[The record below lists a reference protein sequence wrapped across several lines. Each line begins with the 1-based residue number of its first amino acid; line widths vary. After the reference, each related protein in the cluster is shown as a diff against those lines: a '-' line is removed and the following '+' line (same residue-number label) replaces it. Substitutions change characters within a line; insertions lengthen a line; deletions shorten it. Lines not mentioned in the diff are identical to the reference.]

1 MTNTFKLKKGLGR
14 GLSSLIGD
22 TSTTPKSNKVS
33 ISSIVKNK
41 FQPRKNFN
49 KEQMDEL
56 ISSIKER
63 GIIQPIIVRRQSD
76 KYEIVAGVFSRNS
89 KLSIN
94 FGKKLGI
101 QKDRCY
107 SNFIE
112 MANKESKRKD
122 GIKVVSIMTPP
133 SSHQIIAEKF
143 IDNNINIISDK
154 PFAGNLEQ
162 AKKLY
167 KKIKSNKKIKYAL
180 THNYSAY
187 PMVREAKVLVEKGKL
202 GRVEYIN
209 VEYIQD
215 WSGGSKINSK
225 NAKKK
230 LKWKID
236 RKIVGISAVLN
247 EIGTHAYHLAT
258 YISGL
263 RGDKVFADIKQISK
277 KIQMDDS
284 AQVMINFTNGAKG
297 MFWTSVMAKGGVYGL
312 RIRIFGTKGSLEW
325 VQNDPNYL
333 KLNPGKGA
341 VKYLERGFHNAKFS
355 KKFSRIK
362 FGHPEGYLDAFA
374 NIYKE
379 FANSLKNKSKKR
391 YFYPNEDEG
400 LETAKFIN
408 ACKVSSKNKKW
419 EKIK

>member
-1 MTNTFKLKKGLGR
+1 MKTKKISLGIV
-14 GLSSLIGD
+14 GGG
-22 TSTTPKSNKVS
+22 PKSWIGHVHR
-33 ISSIVKNK
+33 ISARFDN
-41 FQPRKNFN
+41 
-49 KEQMDEL
+49 
-56 ISSIKER
+56 
-63 GIIQPIIVRRQSD
+63 

-122 GIKVVSIMTPP
+122 GIQVVSIMTPP

-215 WSGGSKINSK
+215 WSAGSKINSK

-236 RKIVGISAVLN
+236 KKIVGISAVLN

-277 KIQMDDS
+277 KIQMDDN
-284 AQVMINFTNGAKG
+284 AQVMINFKNGAKG

-312 RIRIFGTKGSLEW
+312 RIRVFGTKGSLEW

-341 VKYLERGFHNAKFS
+341 VKYLERGFYNAKFS

-374 NIYKE
+374 NIYSE

>member
-1 MTNTFKLKKGLGR
+1 MKTKKISLGIV
-14 GLSSLIGD
+14 GGG
-22 TSTTPKSNKVS
+22 PKSWIGHVHR
-33 ISSIVKNK
+33 ISARFDN
-41 FQPRKNFN
+41 
-49 KEQMDEL
+49 
-56 ISSIKER
+56 
-63 GIIQPIIVRRQSD
+63 

-94 FGKKLGI
+94 FGKTLGI

-122 GIKVVSIMTPP
+122 GIQVVSIMTPP

-215 WSGGSKINSK
+215 WSAGSKINSK

-236 RKIVGISAVLN
+236 KKIVGISAVLN

-277 KIQMDDS
+277 KIQMDDN

-341 VKYLERGFHNAKFS
+341 VKCLERGFHNAKFS

-374 NIYKE
+374 NIYSE

>member
-1 MTNTFKLKKGLGR
+1 MNTNKLSLGIV
-14 GLSSLIGD
+14 GGG
-22 TSTTPKSNKVS
+22 PKSWIGHVHR
-33 ISSIVKNK
+33 ISAR
-41 FQPRKNFN
+41 F
-49 KEQMDEL
+49 D
-56 ISSIKER
+56 
-63 GIIQPIIVRRQSD
+63 D
-76 KYEIVAGVFSRNS
+76 KYEIVAGVFSRNA

-94 FGKKLGI
+94 FGKTLGI
-101 QKDRCY
+101 SKDRCY
-107 SNFIE
+107 STFKE
-112 MANKESKRKD
+112 MALKESKRND
-122 GIKVVSIMTPP
+122 GIQVVSIMTPP

-143 IDNNINIISDK
+143 IEKNINIISDK
-154 PFAGNLEQ
+154 PFAGNLDQ

-187 PMVREAKVLVEKGKL
+187 PMVREAKVLIEKGKI
-202 GRVEYIN
+202 GKIEYVN

-215 WSGGSKINSK
+215 WSDGTKINVR

-236 RKIVGISAVLN
+236 NKIVGASAVLN

-263 RGDKVFADIKQISK
+263 KGEKIFADIKQISK
-277 KIQMDDS
+277 KIKMDDN

-312 RIRIFGTKGSLEW
+312 RIRVFGSKGSLEW

-333 KLNPGKGA
+333 KLNPDKGA
-341 VKYLERGFHNAKFS
+341 VRYLERGFHNAELS

-374 NIYKE
+374 NIYRE
-379 FANSLKNKSKKR
+379 FADSLKNKSKKR

-408 ACKVSSKNKKW
+408 ACKISSKNKRW
-419 EKIK
+419 VKIK

>member
-1 MTNTFKLKKGLGR
+1 MNTNKLSLGIV
-14 GLSSLIGD
+14 GGG
-22 TSTTPKSNKVS
+22 PKSWIGHVHR
-33 ISSIVKNK
+33 ISAR
-41 FQPRKNFN
+41 F
-49 KEQMDEL
+49 D
-56 ISSIKER
+56 
-63 GIIQPIIVRRQSD
+63 D

-89 KLSIN
+89 KLSISY
-94 FGKKLGI
+94 GKNLGI
-101 QKDRCY
+101 SKDRCY
-107 SNFIE
+107 SNFKE
-112 MANKESKRKD
+112 MALKESKRND
-122 GIKVVSIMTPP
+122 GIQVVSIMTPP

-143 IDNNINIISDK
+143 IEKNINIISDK
-154 PFAGNLEQ
+154 PFAGNLDQ

-187 PMVREAKVLVEKGKL
+187 PMVREAKVLIEKGKI
-202 GRVEYIN
+202 GKIEYVN

-215 WSGGSKINSK
+215 WSDGTKINVR

-236 RKIVGISAVLN
+236 NKIVGASAVLN

-263 RGDKVFADIKQISK
+263 KGEKIFADIKQISK
-277 KIQMDDS
+277 KIKMDDN

-297 MFWTSVMAKGGVYGL
+297 MFWTNVMAKGGVYGL
-312 RIRIFGTKGSLEW
+312 RIRVFGSKGSLEW

-333 KLNPGKGA
+333 KLNPDKGA
-341 VKYLERGFHNAKFS
+341 VRYLERGFHNAELS

-374 NIYKE
+374 NIYRE
-379 FANSLKNKSKKR
+379 FADSLKNKSKKT

-408 ACKVSSKNKKW
+408 ACKVSSKNKRW
-419 EKIK
+419 VKIK

>member
-1 MTNTFKLKKGLGR
+1 MKTKKFSLGIV
-14 GLSSLIGD
+14 GGG
-22 TSTTPKSNKVS
+22 PKSWIGHVHR
-33 ISSIVKNK
+33 ISARFDN
-41 FQPRKNFN
+41 
-49 KEQMDEL
+49 
-56 ISSIKER
+56 
-63 GIIQPIIVRRQSD
+63 

-122 GIKVVSIMTPP
+122 GIQVVSIMTPP

-277 KIQMDDS
+277 KIQMDDN

-312 RIRIFGTKGSLEW
+312 RIRVFGAKGSLEW

-341 VKYLERGFHNAKFS
+341 VKYLERGFHDAKFS

-374 NIYKE
+374 NIYNE

>member
-1 MTNTFKLKKGLGR
+1 MNTNKLSLGVV
-14 GLSSLIGD
+14 GGG
-22 TSTTPKSNKVS
+22 PKSWIGHVHR
-33 ISSIVKNK
+33 ISAR
-41 FQPRKNFN
+41 F
-49 KEQMDEL
+49 D
-56 ISSIKER
+56 
-63 GIIQPIIVRRQSD
+63 D

-89 KLSIN
+89 KLSIS
-94 FGKKLGI
+94 FGKTLGI
-101 QKDRCY
+101 SKDRCY
-107 SNFIE
+107 SNFKE
-112 MANKESKRKD
+112 MALKESKRND
-122 GIKVVSIMTPP
+122 GIQVVSIMTPP

-143 IDNNINIISDK
+143 IEKNINIISDK
-154 PFAGNLEQ
+154 PFAGNLDQ

-187 PMVREAKVLVEKGKL
+187 PMVREAKVLIEKGKI
-202 GRVEYIN
+202 GKIEYVN

-215 WSGGSKINSK
+215 WSEGTKINVR

-236 RKIVGISAVLN
+236 NKIVGASAVLN

-263 RGDKVFADIKQISK
+263 KGEKIFADIKQISK
-277 KIQMDDS
+277 KIKLDDN

-312 RIRIFGTKGSLEW
+312 RIRVFGSKGSLEW

-333 KLNPGKGA
+333 KLNPDKGA
-341 VKYLERGFHNAKFS
+341 VRYLERGFHNAELS
-355 KKFSRIK
+355 KKFSRVK

-374 NIYKE
+374 NIYRE
-379 FANSLKNKSKKR
+379 FADSLKNKSKKR

-419 EKIK
+419 VKIK

>member
-1 MTNTFKLKKGLGR
+1 MNTNKLSLGIV
-14 GLSSLIGD
+14 GGG
-22 TSTTPKSNKVS
+22 PKSWIGHVHR
-33 ISSIVKNK
+33 ISAR
-41 FQPRKNFN
+41 F
-49 KEQMDEL
+49 D
-56 ISSIKER
+56 
-63 GIIQPIIVRRQSD
+63 D
-76 KYEIVAGVFSRNS
+76 KYEIVAGVFSRNA

-94 FGKKLGI
+94 FGKTLGI
-101 QKDRCY
+101 SKDRCY
-107 SNFIE
+107 STFKE
-112 MANKESKRKD
+112 MALKESKRND
-122 GIKVVSIMTPP
+122 GIQVVSIMTPP

-143 IDNNINIISDK
+143 IEKNINIISDK
-154 PFAGNLEQ
+154 PFAGNLDQ

-187 PMVREAKVLVEKGKL
+187 PMVREAKVLIEKGKI
-202 GRVEYIN
+202 GKIEYVN

-215 WSGGSKINSK
+215 WSGGTKINVR

-236 RKIVGISAVLN
+236 NKIVGASAVLN

-263 RGDKVFADIKQISK
+263 KGEKIFADIKQISK
-277 KIQMDDS
+277 KIKMDDN

-312 RIRIFGTKGSLEW
+312 RIRVFGSKGSLEW

-333 KLNPGKGA
+333 KLNPDKGA
-341 VKYLERGFHNAKFS
+341 VRYLERGFHNAELS

-374 NIYKE
+374 NIYRE
-379 FANSLKNKSKKR
+379 FADSLKDKSKKR
-391 YFYPNEDEG
+391 FFYPNEDEG
-400 LETAKFIN
+400 LETAKFID
-408 ACKVSSKNKKW
+408 ACKISSKRKRW
-419 EKIK
+419 VKIK

>member
-1 MTNTFKLKKGLGR
+1 MNTNKLSLGIV
-14 GLSSLIGD
+14 GGG
-22 TSTTPKSNKVS
+22 PKSWIGHVHR
-33 ISSIVKNK
+33 ISAR
-41 FQPRKNFN
+41 F
-49 KEQMDEL
+49 D
-56 ISSIKER
+56 
-63 GIIQPIIVRRQSD
+63 D

-94 FGKKLGI
+94 FGKTLGI
-101 QKDRCY
+101 SKDRCY
-107 SNFIE
+107 SNFKE
-112 MANKESKRKD
+112 MALKESKRND
-122 GIKVVSIMTPP
+122 GIQVVSIMTPP

-143 IDNNINIISDK
+143 IEKNINIISDK
-154 PFAGNLEQ
+154 PFAGNLDQ

-187 PMVREAKVLVEKGKL
+187 PMVREAKVLIEKGKI
-202 GRVEYIN
+202 GKIEYVN

-215 WSGGSKINSK
+215 WSGGTKINVR

-236 RKIVGISAVLN
+236 NKIVGASAVLN

-263 RGDKVFADIKQISK
+263 KGEKIFADIKQISK
-277 KIQMDDS
+277 KIKMDDN

-312 RIRIFGTKGSLEW
+312 RIRVFGSKGSLEW

-333 KLNPGKGA
+333 KLNPDKGA
-341 VKYLERGFHNAKFS
+341 VRYLERGFHNAELS

-374 NIYKE
+374 NIYRE
-379 FANSLKNKSKKR
+379 FAESLKNKSKKR

-419 EKIK
+419 VKIK

>member
-1 MTNTFKLKKGLGR
+1 MKTKKFSLGIV
-14 GLSSLIGD
+14 GGG
-22 TSTTPKSNKVS
+22 PKSWIGHVHR
-33 ISSIVKNK
+33 ISARFDN
-41 FQPRKNFN
+41 
-49 KEQMDEL
+49 
-56 ISSIKER
+56 
-63 GIIQPIIVRRQSD
+63 

-122 GIKVVSIMTPP
+122 GIQVVSIMTPP

-277 KIQMDDS
+277 KIQMDDN

-312 RIRIFGTKGSLEW
+312 RIRVFGNKGSLEW

>member
-1 MTNTFKLKKGLGR
+1 MNTNKLSLGIV
-14 GLSSLIGD
+14 GGG
-22 TSTTPKSNKVS
+22 PKSWIGHVHR
-33 ISSIVKNK
+33 ISAR
-41 FQPRKNFN
+41 F
-49 KEQMDEL
+49 D
-56 ISSIKER
+56 
-63 GIIQPIIVRRQSD
+63 D

-89 KLSIN
+89 KLSVS
-94 FGKKLGI
+94 FGKTLGI
-101 QKDRCY
+101 SKDRCY
-107 SNFIE
+107 STFKE
-112 MANKESKRKD
+112 MALKESKRND
-122 GIKVVSIMTPP
+122 GIQVVSIMTPP

-143 IDNNINIISDK
+143 IEKDIHIISDK
-154 PFAGNLEQ
+154 PFAGNLDQ
-162 AKKLY
+162 AEKLY
-167 KKIKSNKKIKYAL
+167 NKIKSNKKIKYAL

-187 PMVREAKVLVEKGKL
+187 PMVREAKVLVEKGKI
-202 GRVEYIN
+202 GKVQYVN

-215 WSGGSKINSK
+215 WSGGSNVNTK

-236 RKIVGISAVLN
+236 SKIVGASAVLN

-263 RGDKVFADIKQISK
+263 KGIEIFADIKQFSK
-277 KIQMDDS
+277 KIKMDDN
-284 AQVMINFTNGAKG
+284 AQVMINFTKGAKG

-312 RIRIFGTKGSLEW
+312 KIRVFGSKGSLEW

-333 KLNPGKGA
+333 KFNPEKGA
-341 VKYLERGFHNAKFS
+341 VKYLERGFFNAELS

-379 FANSLKNKSKKR
+379 FAESLKNKSKKR

-408 ACKVSSKNKKW
+408 ACKISSKNKKW
-419 EKIK
+419 VKIK

>member
-1 MTNTFKLKKGLGR
+1 MNTNKLSLGIV
-14 GLSSLIGD
+14 GGG
-22 TSTTPKSNKVS
+22 PKSWIGHVHR
-33 ISSIVKNK
+33 ISAR
-41 FQPRKNFN
+41 F
-49 KEQMDEL
+49 D
-56 ISSIKER
+56 
-63 GIIQPIIVRRQSD
+63 D
-76 KYEIVAGVFSRNS
+76 KYEIVAGVFSRNA

-94 FGKKLGI
+94 FGKTLGI
-101 QKDRCY
+101 SKERCY
-107 SNFIE
+107 SNFKE
-112 MANKESKRKD
+112 MALKESKRND
-122 GIKVVSIMTPP
+122 GIQVVSIMTPP

-143 IDNNINIISDK
+143 IEKNINIISDK
-154 PFAGNLEQ
+154 PFAGNLDQ

-187 PMVREAKVLVEKGKL
+187 PMVREAKVLVEKGKI
-202 GRVEYIN
+202 GKIEYVN

-215 WSGGSKINSK
+215 WSGGTKINVR

-236 RKIVGISAVLN
+236 NKIVGASAVLN

-263 RGDKVFADIKQISK
+263 KGEKIFADIKQISK
-277 KIQMDDS
+277 KIKMDDN

-297 MFWTSVMAKGGVYGL
+297 MFWTNVMAKGGVYGL
-312 RIRIFGTKGSLEW
+312 RIRVFGSKGSLEW

-333 KLNPGKGA
+333 KLNPDKGA
-341 VKYLERGFHNAKFS
+341 VRYLERGFHNAELS

-374 NIYKE
+374 NIYRE
-379 FANSLKNKSKKR
+379 FADSLKNKSKKR
-391 YFYPNEDEG
+391 HFYPNEDEG

-408 ACKVSSKNKKW
+408 ACKVSSKNKRW
-419 EKIK
+419 VKIK